1 MVADFKTKPAPV
13 RDDNCLDGDLKTPF
27 PTKPGELNP
36 DRNRCPG
43 DGTLVLPSQGVRNI
57 VKRIEYLSG
66 IPVVS
71 VGIGPDRRASIA
83 KKGGA
88 FDNPET
94 KVSF

>member
-1 MVADFKTKPAPV
+1 MP
-13 RDDNCLDGDLKTPF
+13 
-27 PTKPGELNP
+27 E
-36 DRNRCPG
+36 
-43 DGTLVLPSQGVRNI
+43 GVRNI